1 MGHPSYQGQ
10 SRLRV
15 SLPLLQLL
23 LLLLL
28 RLRCCSCRIADEGD
42 LFVRSRYDDPCGL
55 CGCNFANAAMGAEK
69 VVVDDHQ
76 PHKRGTFCPESAG
89 GLDAVLEFAVKPL
102 VLVVMTEAVLQVNLP
117 DVDQP
122 EAVASPK
129 RPAGGWT
136 KTPAGRLLPAPTGR
150 FRQDSLRLQT
160 GGRVCS

>member
-15 SLPLLQLL
+15 SLPLLQ

-89 GLDAVLEFAVKPL
+89 GLDAILEFAVKPL

-117 DVDQP
+117 AWISLKP
-122 EAVASPK
+122 
-129 RPAGGWT
+129 
-136 KTPAGRLLPAPTGR
+136 
-150 FRQDSLRLQT
+150 LRLQNALRAAGQNACRPSVT
-160 GGRVCS
+160 STHGAVPARFLAAANRGAGL